1 MRNLAIAVALVI
13 AVVAVYAQCTAHQF
27 TRLDDPDYVV
37 DNEHVN
43 SGLSTA
49 NVRWAFT
56 GIHASNWHPLTWISH
71 MADVQMF
78 GLDAGKHLM
87 MNIALHAANSVL
99 LFFFLAGA
107 TRRTWPSAIVAAL
120 FALHPLHVESVAWV
134 AERKDVLSAFFF
146 LIMLMLWTRYV
157 RSSSR
162 AMYWL
167 AVVAFA
173 AGLMSKPMLVTT
185 PFVLLLLDWWPY
197 RRAPRGQVCRG
208 VLIEKWPFFALMVG
222 SILITLRAQQ
232 TAMGSYPM
240 GYRIT
245 NAITAYAMY
254 LANTFWPRN
263 LAVIYPLPEHFSPA
277 LVIASFVAIGAI
289 TTMAI
294 RFRDRFPFVTTGW
307 LWYLGT
313 LVPVIGLV
321 QVGHA
326 SRADRYTYIPLIGI
340 FIAVVWL
347 FEKRKAAMFA
357 AVPVLI
363 ALGVAAHAQVKY
375 WRDGVTL
382 FERALDVTDL
392 KDDRHIRE
400 GLGMELLRANEHARA
415 AEHLRIAA
423 EKAPREDGIRAAL
436 GTALLHLGDAAGA
449 KRELELAVSINPN
462 NATALRHLGDIALGE
477 GRPDVAAAF
486 YGRSAAAKPEP
497 STLAV
502 LAAARADF
510 DEAIRR
516 YREAIK
522 KDPRN
527 AAIHTDLAAVLGRS
541 GRSADAISEYEQ
553 ALHLDPNAYEARM
566 SYGALLISMGRN
578 DEALAQMRRA
588 AATRPSTPEPHVYMA
603 LVYERMKRYEDAI
616 NEASTAAAIDASA
629 ANSIIT
635 NAMRIPFSEGNLEG
649 WIDYVR
655 ERSRSSAAP
664 NSR

>member
-1 MRNLAIAVALVI
+1 MRNLAISVALVI

-43 SGLSTA
+43 NGLSIT

-56 GIHASNWHPLTWISH
+56 AIHASNWHPLTWISH
-71 MADVQMF
+71 MTDVQMF
-78 GLDAGKHLM
+78 GLVAGKHLM
-87 MNIALHAANSVL
+87 TNIALHAANSVL
-99 LFFFLAGA
+99 LFFFLLGA

-134 AERKDVLSAFFF
+134 AERKDVLSTFFF
-146 LIMLMLWTRYV
+146 LITLILWTRYV
-157 RSSSR
+157 KSSSR
-162 AMYWL
+162 ASYWL
-167 AVVAFA
+167 SAFAFA

-197 RRAPRGQVCRG
+197 RRAPR
-208 VLIEKWPFFALMVG
+208 LIEKWPFFALVIG

-232 TAMGSYPM
+232 TAMGSSPM

-245 NAITAYAMY
+245 NAITAYTMY

-263 LAVIYPLPEHFSPA
+263 LAVIYPLPEHFPPA
-277 LVIASFVAIGAI
+277 LVIASFVIIGSI
-289 TTMAI
+289 TALAI

-340 FIAVVWL
+340 FIAIVWL
-347 FEKRKAAMFA
+347 FEKRKAALLA
-357 AVPVLI
+357 AVPILI
-363 ALGVAAHAQVKY
+363 ALGIAAHSQVKY
-375 WRDGVTL
+375 WHDGVTL
-382 FERALDVTDL
+382 FEHALDVADI

-436 GTALLHLGDAAGA
+436 GTALLNLGDAASA

-462 NATALRHLGDIALGE
+462 NATALRYLGDISLGE
-477 GRPDVAAAF
+477 GRPDLATEF

-502 LAAARADF
+502 LAAARGDF
-510 DEAIRR
+510 DEAIKR
-516 YREAIK
+516 YREAIE

-541 GRSADAISEYEQ
+541 GKNADAIIEYEE
-553 ALHLDPNAYEARM
+553 ALRLDPNAYEARM

-578 DEALAQMRRA
+578 DEAIVQMQN
-588 AATRPSTPEPHVYMA
+588 AATARPSNPEPHIYMA
-603 LVYERMKRYEDAI
+603 LVYERLKRYEDAI
-616 NEASTAAAIDASA
+616 REATTAGSIDAPA
-629 ANSIIT
+629 ANRILT
-635 NAMRIPFSEGNLEG
+635 NAMRIPFSEGNLAG

-655 ERSRSSAAP
+655 QKRDGSGAQGR
-664 NSR
+664 N